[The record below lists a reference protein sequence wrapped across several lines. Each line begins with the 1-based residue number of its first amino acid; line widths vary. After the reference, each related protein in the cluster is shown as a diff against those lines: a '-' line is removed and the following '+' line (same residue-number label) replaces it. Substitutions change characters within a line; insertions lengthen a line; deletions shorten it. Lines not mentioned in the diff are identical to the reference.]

1 MNILNKEKNNLEI
14 LFICNS
20 LDLGGAEKIMY
31 EVVKNFKSY
40 KIEIICLTQRGYY
53 SKLIENEEIKV
64 SYCNLKKNVFDIFKI
79 IKLYKI
85 ILIKKPKIIHSFL
98 YHSDLFASILG
109 KLAFTKI
116 IIWSVHHDCI
126 SSDNTILRNIQVKF
140 LSIIS
145 NFIPN
150 KIIYCSKESLRNHE
164 KYGYSKRKSILIE
177 NGICLNKFKPRIKN
191 YHKIRK
197 LLNIKR
203 STFLIG
209 HIARYHPIKGHK
221 ILLSSLKLVKEK
233 NKNFKCI
240 MIGKNVDKKNIS
252 LNNQIK
258 ENNLEEWIILYGE
271 TKYSQKL
278 MNSFDLN
285 IISSISESSSLV
297 VMETMASGI
306 PNLATNVGP
315 LKKTIGATGWIAK
328 KESTKDLAEKINFI
342 IKNKSQIKE
351 KSFLARKRIMSKY
364 SQKRMLK
371 AYKLIYKLYL

>member
-1 MNILNKEKNNLEI
+1 MNIVNKEKNALDI

-40 KIEIICLTQRGYY
+40 KIEIICLTERGYY
-53 SKLIENEEIKV
+53 SKQIENEEIKV
-64 SYCNLKKNVFDIFKI
+64 SYCNLNKNIFDIFKL

-98 YHSDLFASILG
+98 YHSDLLASILG
-109 KLAFTKI
+109 KFAFTKI
-116 IIWSVHHDCI
+116 ILWSVHHDCI
-126 SSDNTILRNIQVKF
+126 RSDNTILRNIQVKF

-145 NFIPN
+145 NLIPN
-150 KIIYCSKESLRNHE
+150 KIIYCSKESLSNHE

-177 NGICLNKFKPRIKN
+177 NGICLNKFQPRKKN

-197 LLNIKR
+197 LLNIKS

-209 HIARYHPIKGHK
+209 HIARYHPIKGHN

-252 LNNQIK
+252 LKNQIK
-258 ENNLEEWIILYGE
+258 ENNLEEWVILFGE
-271 TKYSQKL
+271 TKYSHKL

-285 IISSISESSSLV
+285 IISSISECSSLV

-306 PNLATNVGP
+306 PNLATNVGS
-315 LKKTIGATGWIAK
+315 LKKTIGKTGWIAK
-328 KESTKDLAEKINFI
+328 KKSTKDLAEKINFI

-351 KSFLARKRIMSKY
+351 KSFSARKRIMSKY
-364 SQKRMLK
+364 SQIRMLK